1 MCPYSCPYM
10 CSSYVFITCSVVSF
24 VLICVLPCALTCPST
39 CLCVYVSMR
48 PSMRPYV
55 SFDVSMCLCVYVSFY
70 VPFYESQRCPCLCL
84 PPDLMRGE
92 VACVCVCVCVC
103 ACARGRETV
112 ASGRRGGVCACVC
125 VCVCVCLN
133 PLAERRAS
141 SECLLGAARAK
152 CLDALPI
159 FQNTSSKIHPPKYI
173 LQNTSCITCIH
184 CWFGKTTLIDT
195 VLKAA
200 SFA

>member
-92 VACVCVCVCVC
+92 VACVCVCVC
-103 ACARGRETV
+103 
-112 ASGRRGGVCACVC
+112 
-125 VCVCVCLN
+125 LN